1 MASLAYPGSMVSRG
15 VSWSSSLSPH
25 SGCLIYVF
33 ISAPASRRISI
44 KIKRGRDL
52 WISRRIFFTKEEPR
66 FQYPLG
72 TVSSPMQSLPFVC
85 SDPNPTGLI
94 FLMPSLW
101 HLRALSQK
109 NLKKRFLMRPHWG
122 NTQSQLLRHSSIWV
136 CARDELSTQ
145 GFKINFMQNGV
156 WAFKEGA
163 ETETRLVQ
171 QIKL

>member
-109 NLKKRFLMRPHWG
+109 TSRRDLWWDHTEEIHNPNCYDIHLFGCVQGMNWVPRALKLISCRMEYE
-122 NTQSQLLRHSSIWV
+122 LL
-136 CARDELSTQ
+136 
-145 GFKINFMQNGV
+145 
-156 WAFKEGA
+156 KEEQKQKPG
-163 ETETRLVQ
+163 
-171 QIKL
+171 